1 MRTLVLGAGVVGVT
15 AAYYLARA
23 GHQVTVVERR
33 AGPGLET
40 SFANGGQIA
49 ANHSE
54 PWANPGTPAKVLKW
68 LGRGDAP
75 ILFRPRA
82 DPRLWK
88 WVLRFLGNCTSARA
102 RINTERLKAAHASRR
117 RSKRGG
123 QKPAERL
130 RIAPEDLSGIQ
141 GLAYQCGRSP
151 LPHEQEVAAVAA
163 HSFRAVN
170 LAIG

>member
-1 MRTLVLGAGVVGVT
+1 MRTLVLGAGVVGVA

-68 LGRGDAP
+68 LGRADAP
-75 ILFRPRA
+75 ILFRLCHRQGSGVFRRGSLRPARQYH
-82 DPRLWK
+82 K
-88 WVLRFLGNCTSARA
+88 WPQPQ
-102 RINTERLKAAHASRR
+102 ASGVS
-117 RSKRGG
+117 RSDVRG
-123 QKPAERL
+123 
-130 RIAPEDLSGIQ
+130 
-141 GLAYQCGRSP
+141 
-151 LPHEQEVAAVAA
+151 
-163 HSFRAVN
+163 HSDDHRTK
-170 LAIG
+170 